1 MNAVV
6 LNKAHIGHGS
16 IIGANAL
23 VPQNTIIP
31 PFSLV
36 LGTPAKVVK
45 TLGPETLD
53 RIQSNVD
60 EYIHRAQ
67 SYREHYAQ
75 QTQ

>member
-1 MNAVV
+1 VV
-6 LNKAHIGHGS
+6 LNNAQIGHGS

-23 VPQNTIIP
+23 VPQNTVIP

-45 TLGPETLD
+45 TLEPQTLE

-60 EYIHRAQ
+60 EYVQRAQ

-75 QTQ
+75 KTQ

>member
-6 LNKAHIGHGS
+6 LNNAQIGHGS
-16 IIGANAL
+16 IVGANAL

-60 EYIHRAQ
+60 EYVQRAQ

-75 QTQ
+75 KTQ